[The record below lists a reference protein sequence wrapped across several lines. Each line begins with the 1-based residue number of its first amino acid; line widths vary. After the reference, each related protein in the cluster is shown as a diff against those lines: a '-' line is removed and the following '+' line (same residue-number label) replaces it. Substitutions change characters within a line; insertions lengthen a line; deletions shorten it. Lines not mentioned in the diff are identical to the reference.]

1 MAGNYTPPPGIYSRI
16 LRKVRRAL
24 RNDTGIALS
33 ADEVA
38 AFVHSD
44 VYPLLAEAERQELL
58 SLYSLRQEIEDERD

>member
-1 MAGNYTPPPGIYSRI
+1 MTVNYTPPPGIYSRI

-58 SLYSLRQEIEDERD
+58 ALHVQSQEKTLEA